1 MDVRKIMLSFDTDGD
16 YTQNY
21 KFLIGSVLPRPIAVV
36 SSVNE
41 NGTHNL
47 APFSFFNGFSAKP
60 FIVGFAPVRRPN
72 TGEKKDTLINIERE
86 KEFVV
91 NFVTELNADLINL
104 CSTELPRGESEY
116 DFAGLHHLPS
126 EKVKAVRLQE
136 SPIHFECKL
145 YDIISFGDTP
155 GAGSLILGEVIKV
168 HVAEEIYDNGRLI
181 TSKWLPMGRG
191 AGNDWFKTDKPVEKT
206 RLTKAQIQK

>member
-1 MDVRKIMLSFDTDGD
+1 MLSFNTDED
-16 YTQNY
+16 FSQNY

-36 SSVNE
+36 STRNE

-60 FIVGFAPVRRPN
+60 MIVGFAPIRRPN
-72 TGEKKDTLINIERE
+72 TGEKKDTLVNIERE

-91 NFVTELNADLINL
+91 NFVTEQNADLINL
-104 CSTELPRGESEY
+104 AATELPYGESEY
-116 DFAGLHHLPS
+116 EFTGLHFLPS
-126 EKVKAVRLQE
+126 EKIQAVRLKE

-145 YDIISFGDTP
+145 RDLISYGDHP
-155 GAGSLILGEVIKV
+155 GAGTLITGEVIKV
-168 HVAEEIYDNGRLI
+168 HVAEEIYEEGRII
-181 TSKWLPMGRG
+181 TNKWQPMGRG
-191 AGNDWFKTDKPVEKT
+191 AGNDWFKTDSIVEKT